1 MPLKEKINNDVKD
14 AMKSAQA
21 VKLGTLRLVLAG
33 IHNREIEKRSKSE
46 ESLTE
51 EEVMDVLKK
60 EVKKR
65 RESIDIY
72 GQAGRNDLKDK
83 EVAELAIIQSY
94 LPPEL
99 TDEALENLIKRVL
112 PQGEKDFGKAM
123 KLVMAEIKGQADAGR
138 VSAIVKK
145 NIS

>member
-72 GQAGRNDLKDK
+72 GKAGRNDLKDK